1 MEPIY
6 TYTSRSNSIEG
17 FPEKR
22 LRKETIEIIF
32 RPYNGCCAL
41 FLILL
46 AFLASIVF
54 IVVPSIYEVYWIL
67 AISIPCLIISFIC
80 FFGLYT
86 IQPGYAMVLVFYGT
100 YQGTVKKNG
109 FFWSNPLNTFTSISL
124 KSRNLEGHHIKV
136 NDKKGNPIE
145 IAIAVVWRV
154 QYTAKALFD
163 VENYN
168 NFVVINSEAAVR
180 HLALMYPYDKD
191 EKDEICLKSG
201 SETVT
206 RELVTELH
214 VRLNNAG
221 IEVEEARIT
230 HLAYAPEIANAML
243 KRQQAEAIIHAR
255 EKIVQGAVSIVG
267 HAIQSLKDNN
277 IVALKED
284 DKAKLVSN
292 MLVVLCSEAQ
302 VNPVI
307 STN

>member
-6 TYTSRSNSIEG
+6 TYTSRSHSIDN
-17 FPEKR
+17 FPVKQ

-124 KSRNLEGHHIKV
+124 KSRNMEGHHIKV
-136 NDKKGNPIE
+136 NDKNGNPIE

-154 QYTAKALFD
+154 QYTAKALFN

-206 RELVTELH
+206 RELVTELQ

-221 IEVEEARIT
+221 IRVEEARIT

-243 KRQQAEAIIHAR
+243 KRQQAEAIIQAR

-267 HAIQSLKDNN
+267 HTIQSLRGDN
-277 IVALKED
+277 IVALKEE

-307 STN
+307 TTN